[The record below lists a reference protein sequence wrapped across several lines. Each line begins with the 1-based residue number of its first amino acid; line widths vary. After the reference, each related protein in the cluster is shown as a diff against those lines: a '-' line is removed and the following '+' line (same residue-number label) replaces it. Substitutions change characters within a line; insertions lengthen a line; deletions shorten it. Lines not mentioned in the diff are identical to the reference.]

1 MTRKVIELRD
11 VYKSYQSGLTT
22 QTVLHGISLDVTAGE
37 FVAIVGPSGNGKS
50 TVLNLMAGIDRPSQ
64 GEVVVLGSP
73 LHTMSEEA
81 LSIWRGSHVCIV
93 FQFFQLLPALS
104 LVQNIVFPMD
114 LLGKLPKRERK
125 QRALH
130 LLDLVHLADHADKLP
145 SQVSG
150 GQQQRAAIAR
160 ALANDPHLIV
170 ADEPTGNLD
179 AATAGRVF
187 QLFARLTDQG
197 KTLVMVTHNETLAL
211 AANRRI
217 EIRSGR
223 VSSNAA
229 TLQAAETVRIR
240 SPTSIE

>member
-1 MTRKVIELRD
+1 
-11 VYKSYQSGLTT
+11 
-22 QTVLHGISLDVTAGE
+22 
-37 FVAIVGPSGNGKS
+37 
-50 TVLNLMAGIDRPSQ
+50 MAGIDRPSQ

-81 LSIWRGSHVCIV
+81 LSIWRGSHVGIV